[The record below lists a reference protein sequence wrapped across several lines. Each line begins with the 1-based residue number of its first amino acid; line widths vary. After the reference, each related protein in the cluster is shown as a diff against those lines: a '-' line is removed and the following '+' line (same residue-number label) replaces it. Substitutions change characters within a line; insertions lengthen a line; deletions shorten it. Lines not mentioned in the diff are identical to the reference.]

1 MSSFGSL
8 TARLFAVVT
17 LLSTFSQVSCN
28 LSTISPPR
36 RDSSVCRLPST
47 PDVYLSVGHGF
58 PEYLSCV
65 SSTGAM
71 RAFMLFVDFADQ
83 PAGNDTTTGLY
94 DFFFPNASTWYETS
108 SYGKLSIDVKA
119 DTSQFHRMPLNVSDY
134 AWNRG
139 ITYEQ
144 HEAYIQ
150 DALGSYANATGED
163 PTPVDVLYVVAT
175 RNAPNITYSP
185 TFMGNVTTRDGTV
198 VAKKAVTVGYD
209 AYAKWGFKLINH
221 ETGHVMCLADLYP
234 ASGAVGLYVGDFSIM
249 GNINA
254 VYPEYFAWDKWR
266 LGWLEDAQ
274 IECLEYET
282 SSVSSHTIF
291 PVETQGAEIKSVVL
305 KRNETQAM
313 VLEVRSNGGVD
324 DKGAEPGVVV
334 YTVDTAVETLQ
345 GPIRLL
351 HNGTLG
357 VGSQLAI
364 ISWGLTLS
372 VTGKEDDAYTVRI
385 AIAAGNATTTSIHE
399 ALE

>member
-1 MSSFGSL
+1 
-8 TARLFAVVT
+8 
-17 LLSTFSQVSCN
+17 
-28 LSTISPPR
+28 
-36 RDSSVCRLPST
+36 
-47 PDVYLSVGHGF
+47 
-58 PEYLSCV
+58 
-65 SSTGAM
+65 M
-71 RAFMLFVDFADQ
+71 RAFMIFVDFADQ
-83 PAGNDTTTGLY
+83 PAGNDTTAGLY

-108 SYGKLSIDVKA
+108 SFGKLSIDATA
-119 DTSQFHRMPLNVSDY
+119 DTSQFHRMPHSTSDY

-150 DALGSYANATGED
+150 DALASYVDATGED
-163 PTPVDVLYVVAT
+163 PAPVDVLYVVAT

-185 TFMGNVTTRDGTV
+185 TFMGNVTTRDGAF

-209 AYAKWGFKLINH
+209 AYTKWGFKLINH

-234 ASGAVGLYVGDFSIM
+234 ASGAVGLYVGGFTIM

-254 VYPEYFAWDKWR
+254 AYPEYFAWDKWR

-274 IECLEYET
+274 IECLVYEKESTTLHTIYPIET
-282 SSVSSHTIF
+282 SG
-291 PVETQGAEIKSVVL
+291 EEIKSVVL

-313 VLEVRSNGGVD
+313 VLEVRSNGGLD

-345 GPIRLL
+345 GPIRVL

-357 VGSQLAI
+357 VGSELAVI
-364 ISWGLTLS
+364 DWSLTLS
-372 VTGKEDDAYTVRI
+372 VEGQEDSAYTVRI
-385 AIAAGNATTTSIHE
+385 TTEAGNTTTSSVHE
-399 ALE
+399 ALAQANLPLLSS